1 MDAGK
6 GRRSRPD
13 DSGAALQ
20 AGIYGIKLLVIVAD
34 LLVIVDGVPLNK
46 DSSHKAFDLR
56 FLPRPEEIE
65 AIEVFAGAASI
76 PLKYGGAGDGKG

>member
-1 MDAGK
+1 MVVA
-6 GRRSRPD
+6 RSARTTTIANYQND
-13 DSGAALQ
+13 
-20 AGIYGIKLLVIVAD
+20 YCY

-76 PLKYGGAGDGKG
+76 PLKYGGAGDGKWCGLIAIWTR